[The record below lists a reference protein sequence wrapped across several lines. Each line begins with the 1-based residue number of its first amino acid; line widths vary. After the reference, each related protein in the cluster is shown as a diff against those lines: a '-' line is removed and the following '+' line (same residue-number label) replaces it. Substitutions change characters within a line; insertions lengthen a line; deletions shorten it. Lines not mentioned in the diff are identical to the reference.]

1 MSASNEDVGIIS
13 SPKLYTSF
21 VILNGLLVSTFL
33 VLTVI
38 VIIKASKE
46 LKFIAYFT
54 VLSVLAAIGLRFM
67 ISIFLIIKNEDVL
80 QTSIY
85 ETVQGIT
92 YSMFMGYLYFFTV
105 EMYPLKIKLES
116 QSPQICQQQLK
127 ELNRRKWQLFISYVV
142 SSVFVTLASFLRT
155 SENEKN
161 KEIL

>member
-1 MSASNEDVGIIS
+1 MSASNEDVGNIS

-33 VLTVI
+33 VLTLI
-38 VIIKASKE
+38 VILKASKE

-92 YSMFMGYLYFFTV
+92 YSMFMGYLYYFTV

-116 QSPQICQQQLK
+116 QSPQIC
-127 ELNRRKWQLFISYVV
+127 
-142 SSVFVTLASFLRT
+142 
-155 SENEKN
+155 
-161 KEIL
+161 